1 MAVRHSTLTYFL
13 CVFLAVL
20 STAACVKVRGPGI
33 MPPVED
39 TGYLQ
44 WDVLSRGFLMVR
56 TNSGEKQWQWH
67 IIARFWAESD
77 DRRLKPLDISA
88 TVDGAP
94 VPFTFEERGQIF
106 ESATSPDLSPGTHRF
121 ELVPSESS
129 SQPFPTLTVDFE
141 AP

>member
-1 MAVRHSTLTYFL
+1 MAVRHSIFIFWL
-13 CVFLAVL
+13 CVFLAAF
-20 STAACVKVRGPGI
+20 STAGCVKVRSPGI

-44 WDVLSRGFLMVR
+44 WDVLSTGFLMVR

-67 IIARFWAESD
+67 IIARFRAENTSWS
-77 DRRLKPLDISA
+77 LKPLDISA
-88 TVDGAP
+88 TVDGAQ

-106 ESATSPDLSPGTHRF
+106 ESATSPDLSPGKHRF
-121 ELVPSESS
+121 QLGPSESA

>member
-1 MAVRHSTLTYFL
+1 
-13 CVFLAVL
+13 
-20 STAACVKVRGPGI
+20 

-39 TGYLQ
+39 SGYRQ
-44 WDVLSRGFLMVR
+44 WEVLSTGFLMVR

-67 IIARFWAESD
+67 IIARFSPEDAGTGL
-77 DRRLKPLDISA
+77 RPLDMSA

-94 VPFTFEERGQIF
+94 VPFTFEEKGQIF
-106 ESATSPDLSPGTHRF
+106 ESATSPDLSPGIHSF
-121 ELVPSESS
+121 KLSPSGSS